1 MPKTRRGSRKN
12 RKTIKRRGGAVKSV
26 ASAKKLKDLTE
37 NPPVLTAGINSTTVP
52 AAIKAAQ
59 AAIIFANANKD
70 NADARKDAENK
81 IAIADI
87 YTQLTHIRRN
97 WRNERRQGNSPNSRS
112 MRASLRQQWYATSP
126 NEHYVLE

>member
-12 RKTIKRRGGAVKSV
+12 RKTVRRHGGTKSAV
-26 ASAKKLKDLTE
+26 SARKLRELTE
-37 NPPVLTAGINSTTVP
+37 NPPSITSGVIPTIVP

-59 AAIIFANANKD
+59 KAIIYANANKD

-81 IAIADI
+81 IAIAD
-87 YTQLTHIRRN
+87 YWTQRVDRRTN
-97 WRNERRQGNSPNSRS
+97 WRNERRQGNSPNSRA